1 MKVLGFVNRFSRG
14 VLRVEEELKENGNGK
29 PEFSLNLGT
38 AFMVIEHISSFS
50 NEDVNEEKSEESG
63 VRNDNS
69 RNTSNIN
76 DQEKAEK
83 KNFAYKN
90 EDVNEDVNLSK
101 DECAI
106 LKILEG
112 NPNATY
118 QMLIETLNMN
128 KSKIYRIIRRLKT
141 KRVLK
146 RINSD
151 KSGSWV
157 ILIDKISRTK

>member
-1 MKVLGFVNRFSRG
+1 MKVLGFVNRFSPG

-38 AFMVIEHISSFS
+38 AFMVIEHISSS
-50 NEDVNEEKSEESG
+50 S
-63 VRNDNS
+63 
-69 RNTSNIN
+69 
-76 DQEKAEK
+76 
-83 KNFAYKN
+83 N

>member
-14 VLRVEEELKENGNGK
+14 VLRVEEELKENGNGE

-38 AFMVIEHISSFS
+38 AFMVIEHISSS
-50 NEDVNEEKSEESG
+50 S
-63 VRNDNS
+63 
-69 RNTSNIN
+69 
-76 DQEKAEK
+76 
-83 KNFAYKN
+83 N

>member
-1 MKVLGFVNRFSRG
+1 MYFGYRIIGAEAMKVLGFVNRFSRG
-14 VLRVEEELKENGNGK
+14 VLRVEEELKENGNGE

-38 AFMVIEHISSFS
+38 AFMVIEHISSS
-50 NEDVNEEKSEESG
+50 S
-63 VRNDNS
+63 
-69 RNTSNIN
+69 
-76 DQEKAEK
+76 
-83 KNFAYKN
+83 N

>member
-1 MKVLGFVNRFSRG
+1 MKVLGFVNRFS
-14 VLRVEEELKENGNGK
+14 VEEELKENGNGE

-38 AFMVIEHISSFS
+38 AFMVIEHISSS
-50 NEDVNEEKSEESG
+50 S
-63 VRNDNS
+63 
-69 RNTSNIN
+69 
-76 DQEKAEK
+76 
-83 KNFAYKN
+83 N

>member
-1 MKVLGFVNRFSRG
+1 MHFGYRIIGAEAMKVLGFVNRFSRG

-38 AFMVIEHISSFS
+38 AFMVIEHISSS
-50 NEDVNEEKSEESG
+50 S
-63 VRNDNS
+63 
-69 RNTSNIN
+69 
-76 DQEKAEK
+76 
-83 KNFAYKN
+83 N